1 MKNIKLFFLIELK
14 KQTSEKTSKEF
25 KDILNHG
32 FIQELELLTLIAHK
46 CYFCLIKMLF
56 ICYNDEN

>member
-32 FIQELELLTLIAHK
+32 FIQELELLH
-46 CYFCLIKMLF
+46 
-56 ICYNDEN
+56 